1 MLGSAWDGFAWV
13 CMASRTLRQ
22 NPLMRP
28 EAIVLTSS
36 IT

>member
-1 MLGSAWDGFAWV
+1 
-13 CMASRTLRQ
+13 MALRSLRQ

-36 IT
+36 ITWSQSTISASRSGW